1 MNERMVASG
10 QLRRTKQEIMAD
22 WRICLLVIVA
32 IAGITGGQDDGATTI
47 TAPSES
53 TETTTPAGNGT
64 TATQTAS
71 STSTTGRTS
80 TTTTTTTTE
89 PPTTTKADD
98 GRPPEF
104 NRTDFLTGRFCTCDL
119 ALGSCD
125 VGCCCDEDCDLTNRQ
140 GGPTELGLEMPAHS
154 IRICPSLFWIQS
166 CWVGYMVAR
175 RL

>member
-32 IAGITGGQDDGATTI
+32 IAGISGGQDDGATTI

-125 VGCCCDEDCDLTNRQ
+125 VGCCCDEDCDFEDRQ
-140 GGPTELGLEMPAHS
+140 GGRPD
-154 IRICPSLFWIQS
+154 RIKT
-166 CWVGYMVAR
+166 GNATMR
-175 RL
+175 